1 MAIVKQQIGKFQVTQ
16 RKTFY
21 ITDEIISTSSINP
34 ITVPSTSGSMNVRD
48 EGTQEDMGYSYT
60 IINISQ
66 SKDDLNDIISGL
78 KVSQSFDSSSFKDE
92 FDDDQPDILGL
103 MRYFNTTGSIEQSVY
118 HLYGVKETISTG
130 SQPNDK
136 EFILTIS
143 DSSIVK
149 TENI

>member
-1 MAIVKQQIGKFQVTQ
+1 MAIVKQQIGKFNVIQ

-21 ITDEIISTSSINP
+21 ITSKIISTSSLNP
-34 ITVPSTSGSMNVRD
+34 ATVPSVTQSMEIRDQGTHENLGYRYSITNV
-48 EGTQEDMGYSYT
+48 
-60 IINISQ
+60 SQ
-66 SKDDLNDIISGL
+66 SKDDLIDIISGS

-92 FDDDQPDILGL
+92 FEHEEDIDL

-118 HLYGVKETISTG
+118 HLYGEKETTSTG

>member
-66 SKDDLNDIISGL
+66 SKDDLIDIISGS

-92 FDDDQPDILGL
+92 FEHEEDIDL

-118 HLYGVKETISTG
+118 HLYGEKETTSTG
-130 SQPNDK
+130 SQPQDK
-136 EFILTIS
+136 EFIFTIS
-143 DSSIVK
+143 NSSVVK